1 MYRDNFVLAVIFQDL
16 GSHFEFLVHRC
27 HDSDFHNAKIIIIF
41 ADMLEDNRIKVFLT
55 VLECGNFTA
64 AAYKLGVSQPA
75 VSQNIAELERL
86 LGVQLMERARG
97 EIILTDDGRLF
108 EGYARQIA
116 HWYAVADRAFHP
128 DPLALPPQPVKPA
141 VVQLEN
147 GTEARVWTSGG
158 DIHIELK

>member
-1 MYRDNFVLAVIFQDL
+1 MP
-16 GSHFEFLVHRC
+16 
-27 HDSDFHNAKIIIIF
+27 AKGWPGPRKKGPGTSIAGILKKYYLCS
-41 ADMLEDNRIKVFLT
+41 MLEDNRVKVFLT

-64 AAYKLGVSQPA
+64 AAYKLGISQPA

-86 LGVQLMERARG
+86 LGVQLIERTRG
-97 EIILTDDGRLF
+97 EISLTDDGRLF

-128 DPLALPPQPVKPA
+128 DPLALHPQPEKPA
-141 VVQLEN
+141 VLRLDDGRTAE
-147 GTEARVWTSGG
+147 VWVSGS

>member
-1 MYRDNFVLAVIFQDL
+1 MPAM
-16 GSHFEFLVHRC
+16 LVPGPFFRGT
-27 HDSDFHNAKIIIIF
+27 DQPFAGIIKKYYLCI
-41 ADMLEDNRIKVFLT
+41 MLEDNRIKVFLT

-64 AAYKLGVSQPA
+64 AAYKLGISQPA

-97 EIILTDDGRLF
+97 EISLTENGRVF

-128 DPLALPPQPVKPA
+128 DPLALHPQPEKPA
-141 VVQLEN
+141 VLRLDDGRTAE
-147 GTEARVWTSGG
+147 VWASGS

>member
-1 MYRDNFVLAVIFQDL
+1 
-16 GSHFEFLVHRC
+16 
-27 HDSDFHNAKIIIIF
+27 
-41 ADMLEDNRIKVFLT
+41 MLEDNRIKVFLT

-64 AAYKLGVSQPA
+64 AAYKLGISQPA

-97 EIILTDDGRLF
+97 EITLTENGRLF

-128 DPLALPPQPVKPA
+128 DPLALNPQPVKPA
-141 VVQLEN
+141 VLKLDD
-147 GTEARVWTSGG
+147 GTEAEVWASGS